1 MKEFFW
7 TILVEFNNGHKID
20 KIFIKFSKEHK
31 KYMQLFEP
39 TRVSNITKSY
49 LCFELLI
56 SFDNNKEF
64 ESLPPEIFLNIRLL
78 SAQIESKSTNYTPY
92 QIFT

>member
-1 MKEFFW
+1 MH
-7 TILVEFNNGHKID
+7 IAL
-20 KIFIKFSKEHK
+20 
-31 KYMQLFEP
+31 EP
-39 TRVSNITKSY
+39 TRVLNITKSY

-64 ESLPPEIFLNIRLL
+64 ELTPPESFLNIKLL
-78 SAQIESKSTNYTPY
+78 SAQIESESTNYTPY